1 MFDMK
6 KYIFDAVE
14 DNINLLEINKLYY
27 SKKIIAIVNILS
39 KAAKRRNTIFWAG
52 NGGSA
57 ADCQHMAAELV
68 GRFEKERPAINSIS
82 LTTDTSA
89 LTAISND
96 YGYENVFA
104 RQLKANGKK
113 NDILIVI
120 STSGNSKNLI
130 KALQVAKK
138 LKINSVALLGNNGG
152 KIKKYADISLV
163 INSKKTPRI
172 QEVQHII
179 CHIICG
185 LLEKKMGF

>member
-1 MFDMK
+1 MK
-6 KYIFDAVE
+6 KYIFEAIK
-14 DNINLLEINKLYY
+14 DNINLLNRNKLYY
-27 SKKIIAIVNILS
+27 SKEIIPIVNTLS
-39 KAAKRRNTIFWAG
+39 KAVKKKNTIFWAG

-113 NDILIVI
+113 NDVLIVI

-152 KIKKYADISLV
+152 KIKKYVDQSLI

-185 LLEKKMGF
+185 LLEKKMEYRY

>member
-1 MFDMK
+1 MLNMR
-6 KYIFDAVE
+6 KYIFESIE
-14 DNINLLEINKLYY
+14 DNINLLNRYKSYY
-27 SKKIIAIVNILS
+27 SKEIITIVKSL
-39 KAAKRRNTIFWAG
+39 KRTLKKRNTIFWAG

-68 GRFEKERPAINSIS
+68 GRFEKERPAMNSIS

-113 NDILIVI
+113 NDVLIVL

-138 LKINSVALLGNNGG
+138 LKINTVALLGNNGG
-152 KIKKYADISLV
+152 KIKKYHSLV

-172 QEVQHII
+172 QEVQHVI

-185 LLEKKMGF
+185 LLEKEMSF

>member
-1 MFDMK
+1 MR
-6 KYIFDAVE
+6 KYIFESIE
-14 DNINLLEINKLYY
+14 DNINLLNRYKSYY
-27 SKKIIAIVNILS
+27 SKEIITIVKSL
-39 KAAKRRNTIFWAG
+39 KRTLKKRNTIFWAG

-68 GRFEKERPAINSIS
+68 GRFEKERPAMNSIS

-130 KALQVAKK
+130 KALLVAKK
-138 LKINSVALLGNNGG
+138 LKIKRL
-152 KIKKYADISLV
+152 
-163 INSKKTPRI
+163 RI
-172 QEVQHII
+172 
-179 CHIICG
+179 
-185 LLEKKMGF
+185 

>member
-1 MFDMK
+1 MR
-6 KYIFDAVE
+6 KYIFESIE
-14 DNINLLEINKLYY
+14 DNINLLNRYKSYY
-27 SKKIIAIVNILS
+27 SKEIITIVKSL
-39 KAAKRRNTIFWAG
+39 KRTLKKKNTIFWAG

-113 NDILIVI
+113 NDVLIVL

-138 LKINSVALLGNNGG
+138 LEINTVALLGNNGG
-152 KIKKYADISLV
+152 KIKKYADHSLV

-172 QEVQHII
+172 QEVQHVI

-185 LLEKKMGF
+185 LLEKEMNF

>member
-1 MFDMK
+1 
-6 KYIFDAVE
+6 
-14 DNINLLEINKLYY
+14 
-27 SKKIIAIVNILS
+27 
-39 KAAKRRNTIFWAG
+39 
-52 NGGSA
+52 
-57 ADCQHMAAELV
+57 MAAELV
-68 GRFEKERPAINSIS
+68 GRFEKERPPINSIS

-113 NDILIVI
+113 NDVLIVI

-138 LKINSVALLGNNGG
+138 LKIYSIALLGNNGG
-152 KIKKYADISLV
+152 NIKKFANHSIIV
-163 INSKKTPRI
+163 QSKKTPRI
-172 QEVQHII
+172 QEVQRTL

-185 LLEKKMGF
+185 LLEEKNGILRII